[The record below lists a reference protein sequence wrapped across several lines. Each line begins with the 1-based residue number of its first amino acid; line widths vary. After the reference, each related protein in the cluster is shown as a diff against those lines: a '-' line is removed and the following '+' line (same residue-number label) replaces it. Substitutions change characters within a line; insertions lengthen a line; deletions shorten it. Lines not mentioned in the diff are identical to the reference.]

1 LDEDD
6 VRAPIPAQQGRLI
19 GGDDDPYMGPQLSEP
34 MRRRLE
40 VMQQEMLAA
49 MRAASASRLGS
60 GTDAGT
66 PAWYYVATQS
76 INGL

>member
-1 LDEDD
+1 MDDDD

-19 GGDDDPYMGPQLSEP
+19 GGDDDPYMGPQLTEP

-49 MRAASASRLGS
+49 MRAASAGRPGS
-60 GTDAGT
+60 GTDAGK
-66 PAWYYVATQS
+66 PS
-76 INGL
+76 